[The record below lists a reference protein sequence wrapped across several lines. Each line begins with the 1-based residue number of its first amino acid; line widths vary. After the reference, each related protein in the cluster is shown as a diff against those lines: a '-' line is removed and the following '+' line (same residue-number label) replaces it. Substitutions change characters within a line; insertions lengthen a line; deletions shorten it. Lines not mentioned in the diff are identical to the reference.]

1 MAEQLTLQFDNNAE
15 QSFASFYTGDNLE
28 TVKHLSNIANKTGE
42 QQLFIWGA
50 EGTGKSHLLQACC
63 QAAHKNNLT
72 GFYLDLSNHHLTDP
86 SILEGLES
94 FDVVCLDNIQQCSNN
109 SAWELGL
116 FNFYNR
122 QRANDSCLVIS
133 GNCPPKFLMI
143 QLADLKTR
151 LAWGLTLK
159 LHELSDEDLIAA
171 FTCKAKYLGLDI
183 PASVGEFINKNYT
196 RDLASLWRLLP
207 KLEQATLVAK
217 RKLSIPFLKEIL
229 SAEEEK
235 TN

>member
-1 MAEQLTLQFDNNAE
+1 MAEQLTLQFNSNAE
-15 QSFASFYTGDNLE
+15 QSFASFYTGNNVEL
-28 TVKHLSNIANKTGE
+28 VSHLTNIANQLGE

-63 QAAHKNNLT
+63 QAAYQNGLT
-72 GFYLDLSNHHLTDP
+72 SFYLDLSEHILADS

-94 FDVVCLDNIQQCSNN
+94 FDLVCIDNIHHCANN
-109 SAWELGL
+109 KEWELGL

-122 QRANDSCLVIS
+122 QRANDKALVIS
-133 GNCPPKFLMI
+133 GNCPPKFLMV
-143 QLADLKTR
+143 QLPDLKTR
-151 LAWGLTLK
+151 LSWGLTLK
-159 LHELSDEDLIAA
+159 LHDLLDDDLIAA

-183 PASVGEFINKNYT
+183 SPSVGEFIKKNHT
-196 RDLASLWRLLP
+196 RNAADLWRLLP

-229 SAEEEK
+229 SSEDGK
-235 TN
+235 K